1 MTTYPK
7 RYNTNFRYNRED
19 DKVEELPHP
28 STGEPKIEILHSD
41 PPQLRVNG
49 TIIPWPEGKTQ
60 QEAYQ
65 DYLTGNQQQM
75 PRPNSAD
82 QSSDSHKVPLLQSN
96 NQPETLHPLRQQH
109 LEDRLKELEYLER
122 QHTRQD
128 SFTTRMYGKKDY
140 SKERDE
146 IQQEL
151 RSTRRQPENQESKL
165 PNWKG
170 LTALQEGKQSL
181 SSQSPVERFWNIT
194 DEQTAQEDYPNTP
207 SAVGKEISRYK
218 RENPDEYASYF
229 KKWQDDQK
237 NWQEIDQ
244 DIKDG
249 TLSKQDISSA
259 QWDTILSASRQ
270 ELQDKQDPQK
280 NTGQKPYCNIYA
292 RDRLLN
298 KGIYMEPGKNANQMI
313 EAMDKKGSG
322 WEKLP
327 KKTDAEGNPTDKLD
341 HQEAQRRAEAGGTVV
356 AVYHNPNDA
365 EHGHIVL
372 VNAEEGMK
380 QSGKWGGEVPSVDG
394 YNTNTK
400 RITEGGSL
408 SEQFSTP
415 REPDMDYYEY
425 TGPKREI
432 QKE

>member
-7 RYNTNFRYNRED
+7 RYNTNFRHNWED
-19 DKVEELPHP
+19 DNVQNLPHR
-28 STGEPKIEILHSD
+28 STEEPKIKILPSD

-49 TIIPWPEGKTQ
+49 TIIPWPEGKTP

-65 DYLTGNQQQM
+65 DYLTGNQQPM
-75 PRPNSAD
+75 PRPNPAD
-82 QSSDSHKVPLLQSN
+82 QSSGSYKVPLLQSN
-96 NQPETLHPLRQQH
+96 NPPEALHPLRQQH

-122 QHTRQD
+122 QQTRQD
-128 SFTTRMYGKKDY
+128 NFTTRMYGKKDY

-151 RSTRRQPENQESKL
+151 RSTRRQPENQESQL
-165 PNWKG
+165 PNWKE
-170 LTALQEGKQSL
+170 LKDLQEGKQSR
-181 SSQSPVERFWNIT
+181 SSQSPLERFWNIA
-194 DEQTAQEDYPNTP
+194 DEKTAQEDYPNTS

-237 NWQEIDQ
+237 SWQEIDQ

-249 TLSKQDISSA
+249 TLSKQDISPA
-259 QWDTILSASRQ
+259 QWNTILNTSQQ

-280 NTGQKPYCNIYA
+280 NTDQKPYCNIYA

-327 KKTDAEGNPTDKLD
+327 KKTDAEDNPTGKLD
-341 HQEAQRRAEAGGTVV
+341 HQEAQRRAEAGETVV
-356 AVYHNPNDA
+356 ATYHNPNNTN
-365 EHGHIVL
+365 HGHISI
-372 VNAEEGMK
+372 VNPNAGMK
-380 QSGKWGGEVPSVDG
+380 NSGRDYWDTQVPSVDG
-394 YNTNTK
+394 YNTQQEK
-400 RITEGGSL
+400 VQEGEAL
-408 SEQFSTP
+408 SKQFGKDK
-415 REPDMDYYEY
+415 EPDMDYYVYKGENNSD
-425 TGPKREI
+425 
-432 QKE
+432 